1 MLDQPGIPLS
11 LFYQLI
17 LQLQK
22 LKQEKANLEAT
33 IQKLKEENEQKSQA
47 LNALQVEYNSLMI
60 GKMLNISDKDIETS
74 KRRINNMIRTID
86 KCITILSEK
95 WNNT

>member
-1 MLDQPGIPLS
+1 MNDKIFAS
-11 LFYQLI
+11 KVRQLI

-95 WNNT
+95 

>member
-1 MLDQPGIPLS
+1 MNVKNFAS
-11 LFYQLI
+11 KVRQLI

-95 WNNT
+95 

>member
-1 MLDQPGIPLS
+1 MNVKIFAS
-11 LFYQLI
+11 KVRQLI

-95 WNNT
+95 

>member
-1 MLDQPGIPLS
+1 MNVQIFAS
-11 LFYQLI
+11 KVRQLI

-95 WNNT
+95 

>member
-1 MLDQPGIPLS
+1 MNVKIFAS
-11 LFYQLI
+11 KVRQLI

-60 GKMLNISDKDIETS
+60 GKMLNITDKDIETS

-95 WNNT
+95 

>member
-1 MLDQPGIPLS
+1 MNVKIFAS
-11 LFYQLI
+11 KVRQLM
-17 LQLQK
+17 LQLQE
-22 LKQEKANLEAT
+22 LKQEKVNLEAT

-47 LNALQVEYNSLMI
+47 LKALQVEYNSLMI
-60 GKMLNISDKDIETS
+60 GKILNIADNDIETS

-95 WNNT
+95 

>member
-1 MLDQPGIPLS
+1 MNVKIFAS
-11 LFYQLI
+11 KVRQLI

-47 LNALQVEYNSLMI
+47 LKALQVEYNSLMI
-60 GKMLNISDKDIETS
+60 GKILNIADNDIETS

-95 WNNT
+95 

>member
-1 MLDQPGIPLS
+1 MNVKIFVS
-11 LFYQLI
+11 KVRQLI

-95 WNNT
+95 

>member
-1 MLDQPGIPLS
+1 MNVKIFAS
-11 LFYQLI
+11 KVRQLI

-22 LKQEKANLEAT
+22 LKQEKAILEAT

-47 LNALQVEYNSLMI
+47 LKALQTEYNSLMM
-60 GKMLNISDKDIETS
+60 GKMLNITDNDIETS

-95 WNNT
+95 

>member
-1 MLDQPGIPLS
+1 MNVKIFAS
-11 LFYQLI
+11 KVRQLI

-47 LNALQVEYNSLMI
+47 LKVLQVEYNSLMM
-60 GKMLNISDKDIETS
+60 GKILNIADNDIETS

-95 WNNT
+95 

>member
-1 MLDQPGIPLS
+1 MSVKIFAS
-11 LFYQLI
+11 KVRQLI

-22 LKQEKANLEAT
+22 LKQENANLEVT

-47 LNALQVEYNSLMI
+47 LQALQVEFNSLMM
-60 GKMLNISDKDIETS
+60 GKILNIADNDIEIS

-95 WNNT
+95 